1 MSKTKKVAEL
11 PQVFDSPVKAFGYR
25 VCIRHDPVQRVSAGG
40 IVLASGTESDRKQ
53 AGQIWGTLISIGPVA
68 FTGPEYGEGER
79 EEILASD
86 RRVLF
91 RRYAGQS
98 FESVSSVESRPKFIL
113 CADTDILAG
122 IDTGQELTLLEDRS

>member
-11 PQVFDSPVKAFGYR
+11 PQVFDSPVDAYGYR
-25 VCIRHDPVQRVSAGG
+25 VCLRHDPVQRV
-40 IVLASGTESDRKQ
+40 TESGIIMSSGSEGDRKQ
-53 AGQIWGTLISIGPVA
+53 AGQIWGTIIDAGPVA

-79 EEILASD
+79 EKILAGS

-91 RRYAGQS
+91 RRYSGQS
-98 FESVSSVESRPKFIL
+98 FEAVSSVESRPKFIL

-122 IDTGQELTLLEDRS
+122 VKTGEELTLLEDRS